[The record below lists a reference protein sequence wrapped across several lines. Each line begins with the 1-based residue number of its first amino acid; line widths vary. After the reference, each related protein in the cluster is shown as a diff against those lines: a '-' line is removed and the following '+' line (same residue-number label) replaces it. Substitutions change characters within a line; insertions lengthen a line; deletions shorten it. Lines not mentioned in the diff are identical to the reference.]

1 MNDNIGYKK
10 GWVSEVFIE
19 AESEVEE
26 SREYLIYDMSDLLG
40 AVGGSL
46 GLFLGWSLLD
56 LTIYFTKFC
65 NLIYEKIKSFRSD
78 PEKLKNSKQM
88 YKSKYNAWNK

>member
-40 AVGGSL
+40 AVGVL
-46 GLFLGWSLLD
+46 
-56 LTIYFTKFC
+56 
-65 NLIYEKIKSFRSD
+65 SD
-78 PEKLKNSKQM
+78 S
-88 YKSKYNAWNK
+88 S